1 MDSLKRNFG
10 LRVRELRKSAH
21 MTQEQLAEKLG
32 MDTPNVCRM
41 ENGTHIPQTKNLVKL
56 AEILNVE
63 IKELFEYAHLQ
74 SKSELVKKI
83 NSFLKTAT
91 LKDAELVYK
100 FIKGLKEYKN

>member
-41 ENGTHIPQTKNLVKL
+41 ENGTHFPQTKNLVKL
-56 AEILNVE
+56 AEILLSL
-63 IKELFEYAHLQ
+63 IH
-74 SKSELVKKI
+74 I
-83 NSFLKTAT
+83 
-91 LKDAELVYK
+91 
-100 FIKGLKEYKN
+100 

>member
-41 ENGTHIPQTKNLVKL
+41 ENGTHFPQTKNLVKL

-91 LKDAELVYK
+91 LKDA
-100 FIKGLKEYKN
+100 

>member
-41 ENGTHIPQTKNLVKL
+41 ENGTHFPQTKNLVKL

-91 LKDAELVYK
+91 LKDAELDRKSVV
-100 FIKGLKEYKN
+100 

>member
-41 ENGTHIPQTKNLVKL
+41 ENGTHFPQTKNLVKL

-100 FIKGLKEYKN
+100 FIKRLKEYKN

>member
-41 ENGTHIPQTKNLVKL
+41 ENGTHFPQTKNLVKL

-100 FIKGLKEYKN
+100 FIKGRKEYKN

>member
-41 ENGTHIPQTKNLVKL
+41 ENGTHFPQTKNLVKL

-91 LKDAELVYK
+91 LKDAE
-100 FIKGLKEYKN
+100 EYKN

>member
-41 ENGTHIPQTKNLVKL
+41 ENGTHFPQTKNLVKL

-100 FIKGLKEYKN
+100 FIKWLKEYKN

>member
-41 ENGTHIPQTKNLVKL
+41 ENGTHFPQTKNLVKL
-56 AEILNVE
+56 A
-63 IKELFEYAHLQ
+63 ELFEYAHLQ

>member
-41 ENGTHIPQTKNLVKL
+41 EN
-56 AEILNVE
+56 
-63 IKELFEYAHLQ
+63 
-74 SKSELVKKI
+74 
-83 NSFLKTAT
+83 
-91 LKDAELVYK
+91 
-100 FIKGLKEYKN
+100 